1 MVHHVKVGN
10 QAKPSQRLS
19 FLLHGL
25 GRLVHSELC
34 HESLNPGRPRCCR
47 LCGLLAEQVVSG
59 RREKLSEEQLIEAI
73 ELSQWSFEH
82 PEVFAGQTS
91 SET

>member
-1 MVHHVKVGN
+1 MRDSIPGKPLVSFHVLVEYSCGVSECTVGMF
-10 QAKPSQRLS
+10 QTPDAYALW
-19 FLLHGL
+19 
-25 GRLVHSELC
+25 
-34 HESLNPGRPRCCR
+34 
-47 LCGLLAEQVVSG
+47 LLAEQVVSG

-91 SET
+91 PET